1 MNVKSIIGKL
11 PDIES
16 DTNLTNASILCF
28 CETWLVPTQELPLIR
43 EGHTVLRCDRTVE
56 NNHGGVLL
64 SLPQH
69 MSHRNVIRINLNGIE
84 VLVTT
89 LLLSDS
95 YNLQLVLLYRSP
107 SVSLQCLINTLID
120 LFNEIDPVVPTVLMG
135 DILGPAPS

>member
-16 DTNLTNASILCF
+16 ETNLTNSSILCF
-28 CETWLVPTQELPLIR
+28 CETWLVPTHKLPVIQK
-43 EGHTVLRCDRTVE
+43 GHTVLIRDRTVE

-84 VLVTT
+84 VFVTT
-89 LLLSDS
+89 LLFSDS
-95 YNLQLVLLYRSP
+95 YSLQLTLLYRSP
-107 SVSLQCLINTLID
+107 SVITMSHQYIN
-120 LFNEIDPVVPTVLMG
+120 
-135 DILGPAPS
+135 

>member
-16 DTNLTNASILCF
+16 DTNLTNASILRF
-28 CETWLVPTQELPLIR
+28 CETWLVPTHKFPLIQK
-43 EGHTVLRCDRTVE
+43 GHTVLRCDRTVE
-56 NNHGGVLL
+56 INHGGVLL

-69 MSHRNVIRINLNGIE
+69 MSYRNVIRINSNGIE

-95 YNLQLVLLYRSP
+95 Y
-107 SVSLQCLINTLID
+107 SLH
-120 LFNEIDPVVPTVLMG
+120 
-135 DILGPAPS
+135 